1 MGHRTSGCYKFG
13 TVNLREISLQTA
25 RCVKGFGFTVGH
37 SAQIH
42 HYVSRSTAEHRGGR
56 VYDTLTDVM
65 KSLSSLLL
73 LIAASARVL
82 GAQVA
87 PGGSNAPAPD
97 GVTVTGEVVAE
108 GTAMPIPYSTVRL
121 QPLGRER
128 FTDKVGGFVYYA
140 IAPGAYKLQIRM
152 VGYIPMDTSI
162 VVKGGNPLVL
172 TLTMKRIATALEA
185 VEVKAPPR
193 RCLFPDE
200 MGFVEDPELAV
211 ILDEAKKNAQRE
223 QLLRRTYPFEYKLA
237 QSHDTYDVKSKQSS
251 LQYDTVT
258 YRSDDSWRYRKGRV
272 VSDDTNRIFGE
283 VRLMR
288 LPTVA
293 DLADRT
299 FLAAHCF
306 KYSGIVDENG
316 KAAHRIDF
324 LPDSNL
330 VAPDVEGSIYLDS
343 ATYLIK
349 RAQFRLTRGGTV
361 KPAILGMEVT
371 TTYKEILPN
380 VALFDEIKSVQP
392 LPTNDPGQAREFRET
407 QRLLTYRFLF
417 SGPPGTLGRK
427 WIPAGDSTAVA
438 GQDSVAAKNSIGPI
452 QTAGPPPDGPPPNK

>member
-1 MGHRTSGCYKFG
+1 
-13 TVNLREISLQTA
+13 
-25 RCVKGFGFTVGH
+25 
-37 SAQIH
+37 
-42 HYVSRSTAEHRGGR
+42 
-56 VYDTLTDVM
+56 
-65 KSLSSLLL
+65 
-73 LIAASARVL
+73 
-82 GAQVA
+82 
-87 PGGSNAPAPD
+87 
-97 GVTVTGEVVAE
+97 
-108 GTAMPIPYSTVRL
+108 
-121 QPLGRER
+121 
-128 FTDKVGGFVYYA
+128 
-140 IAPGAYKLQIRM
+140 M
-152 VGYIPMDTSI
+152 VGYIPIDTTL
-162 VVKGGNPLVL
+162 VVKSGNPVIL
-172 TLTMKRIATALEA
+172 TVTMKRIATALEA

-200 MGFVEDPELAV
+200 MGYVEDPELAT
-211 ILDEAKKNAQRE
+211 ILNEARKNAQRE

-237 QSHDTYDVKSKQSS
+237 QSHDTYDVTNQLSS
-251 LQYDTVT
+251 MQFDTVT

-272 VSDDTNRIFGE
+272 VSDDLNRIFGE

-306 KYSGIVDENG
+306 KYAGVVDENG
-316 KAAHRIDF
+316 KPAHRIDF
-324 LPDSNL
+324 LPDSNV

-349 RAQFRLTRGGTV
+349 RAQFRLTRGGSV

-392 LPTNDPGQAREFRET
+392 LPSAVVGQPREFRET

-417 SGPPGTLGRK
+417 NGPPGTLGRR

-438 GQDSVAAKNSIGPI
+438 GKDSVAAKNSIGPM
-452 QTAGPPPDGPPPNK
+452 QMTGPRPNI